1 MQKRYIEKIKKLLN
15 LARKT
20 TFAHEAAAAIS
31 QARKIMMKYN
41 ISSDDIECADINEAS
56 SRGTPS
62 SAERPPEYVVHLAA
76 VIAIAFGVRWYMDRV
91 FYPRPKNKIIYYGPA
106 ERPEIAA
113 YAFDVL
119 ARQLHKGRRE
129 YLSGLHRNIK
139 PANKTKRADIW
150 CSAWVAGAY
159 ELITEFAITEPEQ
172 TLMDIYRQKK
182 FNTDELKIVEARKPG
197 KVHGSDN
204 AVNSGWIAGRQA
216 RLNQAVTGN
225 NNEQTKLIGGQYV

>member
-31 QARKIMMKYN
+31 QAKKIMMKYN
-41 ISSDDIECADINEAS
+41 ISSEDIECADICEAS

-62 SAERPPEYVVHLAA
+62 SAERPPEYMVHLAA

-91 FYPRPKNKIIYYGPA
+91 YYPRPKNKIIYYGPA

-119 ARQLHKGRRE
+119 ARQLHKGRRD
-129 YLSGLHRNIK
+129 YILGLHRNIK
-139 PANKTKRADIW
+139 PVNKTKRADVW
-150 CSAWVAGAY
+150 CLAWVAGAY
-159 ELITEFAITEPEQ
+159 ELISEYEITESEQ
-172 TLMDIYRQKK
+172 TLMELYRVKK
-182 FNTDELKIVEARKPG
+182 FNTNEIKTGEARKPG
-197 KVHGSDN
+197 KVRGSDN
-204 AVNSGWIAGRQA
+204 AANSGWIAGRNA
-216 RLNQAVTGN
+216 TFNQALTTRS
-225 NNEQTKLIGGQYV
+225 NEELKLIGG